1 MIFYIVWWKNLR
13 SGRALFG
20 ETIDILY
27 SLRWLKSFR
36 SGRCLNRWMVFQNF
50 QKKMCSFEKTLRKR
64 YFLKVLIFHK
74 VWSQVFEVV
83 GSESMISHKIVF
95 RNQWIVFRNF
105 QKISWFEKA
114 WRQRYFVKVIIF
126 HKVLSKIFEVV
137 ESESMISFSKFWKT
151 NFLLEKT
158 LRKRYLEKL
167 LIFYIVW
174 WKVFEVVGS
183 KSMNS
188 FSKFWKRISSFEKTL
203 MKRYFVKVIIFHK
216 GW

>member
-1 MIFYIVWWKNLR
+1 
-13 SGRALFG
+13 
-20 ETIDILY
+20 
-27 SLRWLKSFR
+27 
-36 SGRCLNRWMVFQNF
+36 MVFPNF
-50 QKKMCSFEKTLRKR
+50 QKQFLRFEKRLGSVIWRNPW
-64 YFLKVLIFHK
+64 YLIKFH
-74 VWSQVFEVV
+74 
-83 GSESMISHKIVF
+83 ESFSRPKKLNLLIVF
-95 RNQWIVFRNF
+95 WNF

-188 FSKFWKRISSFEKTL
+188 FSKFSKRISSFEKTL